1 MTKRN
6 AVTQTTMKGTN
17 RRPSSTFGTPKKW
30 QPHLGPDFDV
40 LQSFVKENT
49 QKIDQTS

>member
-30 QPHLGPDFDV
+30 QPPLGPDFDV
-40 LQSFVKENT
+40 LQSFV
-49 QKIDQTS
+49 